1 MLKIGDKF
9 LFEESLLDRQTCL
22 MFLKENNSSSW
33 SVDIGFKNG
42 NFGYDILS
50 PAICINPITTDKN
63 SIGDL
68 VGEKFRVATIEECDD
83 REDTFYLYE
92 SEPMV
97 SYDLEVLEIRDNRAH
112 LICKGILI
120 VDGYSEP
127 YIQESFEIDSW
138 VPVIESV
145 NDWEKVEN
153 I

>member
-9 LFEESLLDRQTCL
+9 LFEENLLNRQTCL

-42 NFGYDILS
+42 NFGDGILS

-145 NDWEKVEN
+145 NDWVKFEN

>member
-68 VGEKFRVATIEECDD
+68 VGEKFRVATIEECDE

-97 SYDLEVLEIRDNRAH
+97 SYDLEVLEIRNNRAH

>member
-42 NFGYDILS
+42 NFGDDILS

-83 REDTFYLYE
+83 REDTFYIYE

-97 SYDLEVLEIRDNRAH
+97 SYGLEVLEIRDNRAH

>member
-9 LFEESLLDRQTCL
+9 LFEENLLNRQTCL

-68 VGEKFRVATIEECDD
+68 VGEKFRVATIEECDE

-97 SYDLEVLEIRDNRAH
+97 SYDLEVLEIRNNRAH

>member
-33 SVDIGFKNG
+33 SVDIGFKKG
-42 NFGYDILS
+42 NFGDDILS

-83 REDTFYLYE
+83 REDTFYIYE

-127 YIQESFEIDSW
+127 YIQEFFEIDSW

-145 NDWEKVEN
+145 NDWVKFEN

>member
-9 LFEESLLDRQTCL
+9 LFEDSLLDRQTCL
-22 MFLKENNSSSW
+22 MFLKGNNSSSW

-42 NFGYDILS
+42 NFGDDILS

-127 YIQESFEIDSW
+127 YIQESFEIDAW

>member
-9 LFEESLLDRQTCL
+9 LFEENLLNRQTCL

-42 NFGYDILS
+42 NFGDDILS

-68 VGEKFRVATIEECDD
+68 VGGKFRVATIEECDD

-145 NDWEKVEN
+145 NDWVKFEN

>member
-9 LFEESLLDRQTCL
+9 LFEENLLNRQTCL
-22 MFLKENNSSSW
+22 MFLKKNNSSSW

-42 NFGYDILS
+42 NFGDDILS

-97 SYDLEVLEIRDNRAH
+97 SYDLEVLEIRNNRAH

-145 NDWEKVEN
+145 NDWVKFEN

>member
-22 MFLKENNSSSW
+22 IFLKENNSSSW

-42 NFGYDILS
+42 NFGDDILS

-127 YIQESFEIDSW
+127 YIQESFEIDAW
-138 VPVIESV
+138 IPVIESV
-145 NDWEKVEN
+145 ND
-153 I
+153 

>member
-9 LFEESLLDRQTCL
+9 LFEENLLNRQTCL
-22 MFLKENNSSSW
+22 MFLKENNSSSL

-42 NFGYDILS
+42 NFGDDILS

-83 REDTFYLYE
+83 REDTFYIYE

-145 NDWEKVEN
+145 NDWVKFEN

>member
-42 NFGYDILS
+42 NFGDDILS

-145 NDWEKVEN
+145 NDWVKFEN

>member
-9 LFEESLLDRQTCL
+9 LFEENLLNRQTCL

-42 NFGYDILS
+42 NFGDDILS

-68 VGEKFRVATIEECDD
+68 VGEKFRVATVEECDD

-145 NDWEKVEN
+145 NDWVKFEN

>member
-68 VGEKFRVATIEECDD
+68 VGEKFRVATIEECDE

-127 YIQESFEIDSW
+127 YIQEFFEIDTW

-145 NDWEKVEN
+145 NDWVKFEN

>member
-22 MFLKENNSSSW
+22 IFLKENNSSSW

-42 NFGYDILS
+42 NFGDDILS

-83 REDTFYLYE
+83 RDDTFYIYE

-97 SYDLEVLEIRDNRAH
+97 SYDLEVLEIRDNRDH

-127 YIQESFEIDSW
+127 YIQESFEIDAW
-138 VPVIESV
+138 IPVIESV

>member
-9 LFEESLLDRQTCL
+9 LFEENLLNRQTCL
-22 MFLKENNSSSW
+22 MFLKENNSSSL
-33 SVDIGFKNG
+33 SVNIGFKNG
-42 NFGYDILS
+42 NFGDDILS

-145 NDWEKVEN
+145 NDWVKFEN

>member
-9 LFEESLLDRQTCL
+9 LFEENLLNRQTCL
-22 MFLKENNSSSW
+22 MFLKENNSRSW

-42 NFGYDILS
+42 NFGDDILS

-145 NDWEKVEN
+145 NDWVKFEN

>member
-9 LFEESLLDRQTCL
+9 LFEENLLNRQTCL

-68 VGEKFRVATIEECDD
+68 VGEKFRVATIEECDE

-97 SYDLEVLEIRDNRAH
+97 SYDLEVLEIRNNRAH

-145 NDWEKVEN
+145 NDWVKFEN

>member
-9 LFEESLLDRQTCL
+9 LFEENLLNRQTCL
-22 MFLKENNSSSW
+22 MFLKENNSSSL

-42 NFGYDILS
+42 NFGDDILS

-63 SIGDL
+63 TIGDL

-145 NDWEKVEN
+145 NDWVKFEN

>member
-1 MLKIGDKF
+1 
-9 LFEESLLDRQTCL
+9 
-22 MFLKENNSSSW
+22 
-33 SVDIGFKNG
+33 VDIGFKNG
-42 NFGYDILS
+42 NFGDDILS

-83 REDTFYLYE
+83 REDTFYIYE

-145 NDWEKVEN
+145 NDWVKFEN

>member
-42 NFGYDILS
+42 NFGDDILS

-97 SYDLEVLEIRDNRAH
+97 SYDLEVLEIRDSRAH
-112 LICKGILI
+112 LVCKGILI

-127 YIQESFEIDSW
+127 YIQEFFEIDSW

>member
-22 MFLKENNSSSW
+22 IFLKENNSSSW

-42 NFGYDILS
+42 NFGDDILS

-83 REDTFYLYE
+83 REDTFYIYE

-127 YIQESFEIDSW
+127 YIQESFEIDAW
-138 VPVIESV
+138 IPVIESV

>member
-9 LFEESLLDRQTCL
+9 IFEENLLDRQTCL

-42 NFGYDILS
+42 NFGDDILS

-145 NDWEKVEN
+145 NDWVKFEN

>member
-22 MFLKENNSSSW
+22 IFLKENNSSSW

-42 NFGYDILS
+42 NFGDDILS
-50 PAICINPITTDKN
+50 PAICINPITTDKK

-83 REDTFYLYE
+83 REDTFYIYE

-127 YIQESFEIDSW
+127 YIQESFEIDAW
-138 VPVIESV
+138 IPVIESV
-145 NDWEKVEN
+145 NDWVKFEN

>member
-9 LFEESLLDRQTCL
+9 LFEENLLNRQTCL

-42 NFGYDILS
+42 NFGDDILS

-83 REDTFYLYE
+83 REDTFYIYE

-145 NDWEKVEN
+145 NDWVKFEN

>member
-9 LFEESLLDRQTCL
+9 LFEENLLNRQTCL
-22 MFLKENNSSSW
+22 MFLKENNSSSL

-42 NFGYDILS
+42 NLSDDILS

-145 NDWEKVEN
+145 NDWVKFEN

>member
-42 NFGYDILS
+42 NFGDDILS

-127 YIQESFEIDSW
+127 YIQESFEIDAW
-138 VPVIESV
+138 IPVIESV

>member
-42 NFGYDILS
+42 NFGDDILS

-68 VGEKFRVATIEECDD
+68 VGEKFRVATIEECDE

-145 NDWEKVEN
+145 NDWVKFEN

>member
-42 NFGYDILS
+42 NFGDDILS
-50 PAICINPITTDKN
+50 PAICINPITTGKN

-68 VGEKFRVATIEECDD
+68 AGEKFRVATIEECDD

-145 NDWEKVEN
+145 NDWVKFEN

>member
-22 MFLKENNSSSW
+22 MFLKENNSRSW

-42 NFGYDILS
+42 NFGDDILI

-145 NDWEKVEN
+145 NDWVKFEN

>member
-68 VGEKFRVATIEECDD
+68 VGEKFRVATIEECGE

-97 SYDLEVLEIRDNRAH
+97 SYDLEVLEIRNNRAH

-145 NDWEKVEN
+145 NDWVKFEN

>member
-9 LFEESLLDRQTCL
+9 LFEENLLNRQTCL

-42 NFGYDILS
+42 NFGDDILS

-68 VGEKFRVATIEECDD
+68 VGEK
-83 REDTFYLYE
+83 L
-92 SEPMV
+92 
-97 SYDLEVLEIRDNRAH
+97 RDNRAH

-145 NDWEKVEN
+145 NDWVKFEN

>member
-22 MFLKENNSSSW
+22 IFLKENNSSSW

-42 NFGYDILS
+42 NFGDDILS

-83 REDTFYLYE
+83 REDTFYIYE

-127 YIQESFEIDSW
+127 YIQEFFEIDSW

>member
-42 NFGYDILS
+42 NFGDDILS

-97 SYDLEVLEIRDNRAH
+97 SYELEVLEIRDNRAH

-127 YIQESFEIDSW
+127 YIQEFFEIDSW

-145 NDWEKVEN
+145 NDWVKFEN
-153 I
+153 V

>member
-22 MFLKENNSSSW
+22 MFLKGNNSSSW

-42 NFGYDILS
+42 NFGDDILS

-68 VGEKFRVATIEECDD
+68 VGERFRVATIEECDD

-127 YIQESFEIDSW
+127 YIQESFEIDAW
-138 VPVIESV
+138 VPIIETV
-145 NDWEKVEN
+145 NDWMKFEN

>member
-42 NFGYDILS
+42 NFGDDILS

-97 SYDLEVLEIRDNRAH
+97 SYDLEVLEIRNNRSH

-145 NDWEKVEN
+145 NDWVKFEN